1 MSFETNCQTTSL
13 PAPFV
18 PQAFSAAKPLRAG
31 RERLLQFASVAL
43 ALACASCSLAHAQA
57 ASQSGSGAA
66 ASQYSGVSTPPAN
79 DAIVAN
85 DDAIAEPAAQPN
97 AKPSP
102 GVAASTTLQ
111 PSVAARNN
119 SASGEN
125 ADYGIVTSTAD
136 TQPPPATVEER
147 NAHLV
152 SRPQNPDYGVIGM
165 VASPS
170 NQLAEGTDIRVR
182 LLQPLSTL
190 HSQDGE
196 EFRAQVAKDVYKEG
210 RVVIPMGS
218 ELRGRVVGVTQGHRL
233 GAHATLRL
241 RPDDIILP
249 DGTAYHLYA
258 QAIAS
263 GQPGTHTDQEGGIQP
278 SAHIGKDLSEFGGG
292 AGGGAAVGAVLG
304 GPIGAGAGAIVGTGL
319 VTTHLL
325 LQKPN
330 QAMLEEGSELV
341 FSLTEPMNL
350 LPTRN

>member
-1 MSFETNCQTTSL
+1 MNSQMTSL
-13 PAPFV
+13 QIPLAPQV
-18 PQAFSAAKPLRAG
+18 PTTAQLLRAS
-31 RERLLQFASVAL
+31 RARLLASATAAL
-43 ALACASCSLAHAQA
+43 ALTFACGSLALAQSA
-57 ASQSGSGAA
+57 NQSGSSASS
-66 ASQYSGVSTPPAN
+66 SQYSGVSTPPAS

-85 DDAIAEPAAQPN
+85 DDVVTQPA

-102 GVAASTTLQ
+102 AVPAAALASVQ
-111 PSVAARNN
+111 PPTPAQTRAAE
-119 SASGEN
+119 EN
-125 ADYGIVTSTAD
+125 PDYGIVSSTAD
-136 TQPPPATVEER
+136 TQPAPATVEER
-147 NAHLV
+147 NAHLI
-152 SRPQNPDYGVIGM
+152 SRPQNPDYGVVGM

-182 LLQPLSTL
+182 LLQSLSTL
-190 HSQDGE
+190 HSQDGQ

-218 ELRGRVVGVTQGHRL
+218 ELRGRVVSVTQGHRL

-258 QAIAS
+258 QAIES

-278 SAHIGKDLSEFGGG
+278 SAHVAKDLAEYGGG
-292 AGGGAAVGAVLG
+292 AGGGAVVGAVFG
-304 GPIGAGAGAIVGTGL
+304 GPIGAGAGAIVGTGI